1 MQTLVGNR
9 YGSYAAQGIVP
20 SERPI
25 TNAGEAI
32 YYGAND
38 QALTPNDGLGAAFN
52 GDKFGFY
59 DTTGTTSYAF
69 YEPDDTTVY
78 STNDLYVFHA
88 LDFENERYWVGTAF
102 TTDSAVTW
110 WGPSGKGA
118 DPTTPS
124 TGLDISAYLAKFP
137 ENQTWYFAHC
147 PSISSGNAWG
157 RLDAG
162 QNGYAFAG
170 AKPEGFSDLSA
181 ANLPEVAITDPGAY
195 FETILHTGTGVEQSV
210 TGVGFQPDFTWIKN
224 RDSTD
229 SHMLFDVIRGTTN
242 VLHSNE
248 TAVEATE
255 AQTLK
260 SFDSDGFTLGTDVQ
274 VNTNTEDYVSWN
286 WKAGGSGVT
295 NTDGSIT
302 STVSVN
308 DDAGFSIVKWT
319 GVGTA
324 SNTIGHGLSVA
335 PEMII
340 TKTRTASIAYNWN
353 TYHARLDASSPE
365 DWFVALNT
373 ASARLSYTV
382 ANLWDR
388 TKPTNTVFSVNSDAS
403 AGPSGDEMIA
413 YCFRSIPGYS
423 KVFSYTG
430 NGSTDGSFVWFG
442 FKPRFV
448 MLKRTDG
455 TGSWQIQDSERD
467 PYNLVGATLW
477 ADLSSIEF
485 IYTGTSYTMDFV
497 AGGIK
502 LRSSNASTNASGG
515 SYIGIAFAENPFGGS
530 NLPLGLAQ

>member
-308 DDAGFSIVKWT
+308 DDAGFSIVEWT
-319 GVGTA
+319 SPLTA
-324 SNTIGHGLSVA
+324 ATVGHGQSST

-340 TKTRTASIAYNWN
+340 AREYDGVMSWRVYHKDIGSGNYLLLNGTNASTATTDWNSTDPTAS
-353 TYHARLDASSPE
+353 
-365 DWFVALNT
+365 
-373 ASARLSYTV
+373 
-382 ANLWDR
+382 
-388 TKPTNTVFSVNSDAS
+388 VFSVANRFNT
-403 AGPSGDEMIA
+403 AGSYIA

-430 NGSTDGSFVWFG
+430 NGSADGTFVYLG
-442 FKPRFV
+442 FKPRWV
-448 MLKRTDG
+448 LMKRSSSTSNWYLFDTQRSTFNVVDDYLNPNLSAAETTGG
-455 TGSWQIQDSERD
+455 TVDVD
-467 PYNLVGATLW
+467 LV
-477 ADLSSIEF
+477 SN
-485 IYTGTSYTMDFV
+485 
-497 AGGIK
+497 GIK
-502 LRSSNASTNASGG
+502 WRSSTAGNMNNSG
-515 SYIGIAFAENPFGGS
+515 SLYIGIAFAEYPFGGS
-530 NLPLGLAQ
+530 NIPLGLAQ